1 MATVWSTNGLQC
13 VARPGNGPL
22 YQLRYDTYDRTH
34 ELVVKGTPMTKGGTP
49 VHSFEVLSFQQEFFV
64 VRVAQATAPGVA
76 ADGGFLIEVSDF
88 GPQ

>member
-1 MATVWSTNGLQC
+1 
-13 VARPGNGPL
+13 
-22 YQLRYDTYDRTH
+22 
-34 ELVVKGTPMTKGGTP
+34 